1 MAVRASP
8 RSSGIVFVALIVIIL
23 LRNLID
29 NPTQFF
35 NVSIIGLTTGS
46 VYALVAL
53 GYTLVYGILQ
63 LINFAHGDVFA
74 LSGLVASSIMID
86 VLNLSADEAVV
97 VAIGGLIA
105 TLADDDGL
113 RRHHQRDDR
122 VPRLRRLRAQPR
134 LTMLISAVGMSFIV
148 QNISLIIYDVNYRS
162 APQLIPSSSAFS
174 IGDVSIP
181 WNKLTV
187 ILVTIPVLLILT
199 WMVKSTKQG
208 KAMRATA
215 QDQDAA
221 AMMGINVNR
230 TISFTFVLAGSLAG
244 AAGVLFLLQFQMRYD
259 TGFELGLIAFTAA
272 VLGGIGNLAG
282 ATLGGLHHRFH
293 PGLQRGPVH
302 LGARERLDAVDGL
315 RDPDRDPRLPPRGT
329 ARRTDAGGR
338 LTWPPKAPV
347 TPARLV
353 APRASSRP

>member
-1 MAVRASP
+1 MSVDAGRVAGVRKRGGPSIT
-8 RSSGIVFVALIVIIL
+8 SILGILFLVFIAIVL

-29 NPTQFF
+29 NPSQFF
-35 NVSIIGLTTGS
+35 NICVIGLTTGS

-86 VLNLSADEAVV
+86 LLNLSGDEVV
-97 VAIGGLIA
+97 IVVIGGLIA
-105 TLADDDGL
+105 TLAMTMAFGSAINATIEL
-113 RRHHQRDDR
+113 
-122 VPRLRRLRAQPR
+122 LGYRRLRSQPR

-162 APQLIPSSSAFS
+162 APSLIPSSSAFS
-174 IGDVSIP
+174 IGDVSIA

-199 WMVKSTKQG
+199 WLVKSTKQG

-230 TISFTFVLAGSLAG
+230 TISFTFLLAGALAG
-244 AAGVLFLLQFQMRYD
+244 AAGVLYLLQFQMRYD

-272 VLGGIGNLAG
+272 VLGGIGNLLG
-282 ATLGGLHHRFH
+282 ATLGGLIIGFVQAFNE
-293 PGLQRGPVH
+293 GLSIWV
-302 LGARERLDAVDGL
+302 LGSDWTRSMVFGILIAILVFRPEGLLGER
-315 RDPDRDPRLPPRGT
+315 
-329 ARRTDAGGR
+329 
-338 LTWPPKAPV
+338 
-347 TPARLV
+347 TPEGA
-353 APRASSRP
+353 